1 MLVSKSEEMQNPF
14 TVLSEK
20 LDRIESL
27 LQLVISNQQKLQQP
41 NDRTQSNAGIELAIR
56 ITGYERKTLYNLVYK
71 RMIPHSKRRG
81 KLFFDEKELKEWIKQ
96 GKRQTLDEL
105 NLIK

>member
-1 MLVSKSEEMQNPF
+1 MSKSEDMQNPF
-14 TVLSEK
+14 AILSER

-27 LQLVISNQQKLQQP
+27 LQFIIANQQSIQHSDKGRQC
-41 NDRTQSNAGIELAIR
+41 DTGIELAIR
-56 ITGYERKTLYNLVYK
+56 ITGYERKTIYNLAYK